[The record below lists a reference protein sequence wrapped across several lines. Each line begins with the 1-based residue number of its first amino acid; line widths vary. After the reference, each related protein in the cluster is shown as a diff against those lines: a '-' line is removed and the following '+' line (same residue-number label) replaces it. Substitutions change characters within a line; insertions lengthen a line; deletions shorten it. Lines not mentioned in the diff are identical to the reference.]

1 MHKKHDMNVCTKY
14 YAYPDVL
21 FIKHIYIIILVAHLF
36 VCLFVSKLL
45 RALGQINFIFLGKG

>member
-45 RALGQINFIFLGKG
+45 RDPWAD